1 LILPAPR
8 QVSHAFCRSR
18 FGVYGLHN
26 YGALP
31 NGMDVANILA
41 RTNPHQV
48 QRPPLLVVLTLA
60 PPTTIENLA
69 MKPNGKNLILELL
82 MANQN
87 QAISA
92 KEAIAAAALF
102 GMTPN
107 TIRVALARLSAEGL
121 LMGAGRGSYQLGHQ
135 AVGLAQDLAKWRQ
148 IEQRLRP
155 WHGDYIAVYSAGLGR
170 TDRTALRRRER
181 ALEMLGFAELGKG
194 LHIRPNNI
202 ESDVGAVRQ
211 RLMNLG
217 LESSAYVFQMNQL
230 DPQHDEQL
238 HQLWDGSALNQH
250 YDTIQQQLNEWL
262 THVDQLDIE
271 VAAREA
277 FLLGRTAIR
286 QVVFDPLLP
295 EPLIDQ
301 QGRRAFF
308 ECVRQFDRVGRHIWQ
323 QVRLVTRITPIA
335 DDELNPPSIVLAP
348 TPSVLR
354 RETDNIEDVS
364 C

>member
-1 LILPAPR
+1 
-8 QVSHAFCRSR
+8 
-18 FGVYGLHN
+18 
-26 YGALP
+26 
-31 NGMDVANILA
+31 
-41 RTNPHQV
+41 
-48 QRPPLLVVLTLA
+48 
-60 PPTTIENLA
+60 

-194 LHIRPNNI
+194 LHVRPNNI
-202 ESDVGAVRQ
+202 EADVAAVRL
-211 RLMNLG
+211 RLMSLG
-217 LESSAYVFQMNQL
+217 LEPSAYVCRMDQL
-230 DPQHDEQL
+230 DPEHDEQL
-238 HQLWDGSALNQH
+238 HHLWDGRALNQH
-250 YDTIQQQLNEWL
+250 YETIQRQLSDWL
-262 THVDQLDIE
+262 SHADQLDIE

-277 FLLGRTAIR
+277 FLLGRAAIR

-301 QGRRAFF
+301 QRRHEFF
-308 ECVRQFDRVGRHIWQ
+308 ECVRQYDRVGRRIWQ
-323 QVRLVTRITPIA
+323 QVRLVDRVTPIA
-335 DDELNPPSIVLAP
+335 EEELNPPSVILAP
-348 TPSVLR
+348 APSVLR
-354 RETDNIEDVS
+354 RELDDLENIPHVH
-364 C
+364 